1 MAADFTY
8 EIQSW
13 ETNDDYPVLISEFE
27 DLGEQRR
34 LLNNKKG
41 QTITVV
47 SPPQG
52 SSAIANYVTFFNG
65 KYGSLTSFTI
75 VSPLDGQTYTVRF
88 VQNSFRVRSVSAG
101 MAYVCEFQIKV
112 L

>member
-1 MAADFTY
+1 MPADFTY

-13 ETNDDYPVLISEFE
+13 ETADDYPVLISEFE

-47 SPPQG
+47 SPPQAAT
-52 SSAIANYVTFFNG
+52 AIANYTTFFNS
-65 KYGSLTSFTI
+65 KYGALTAFTI
-75 VSPLDGQTYTVRF
+75 VSPLDNTTYTVRF
-88 VQNSFRVRSVSAG
+88 VPNSFRVRSVSAG
-101 MAYVCEFQIKV
+101 VAWVCEFQIKV